1 MYIMKIFLKNALV
14 LSMLFVFGFV
24 TPPETVN
31 YKCMIQLTNYTGEGA
46 YVVVSLL
53 DTKGDYIETLY
64 VQGDDNEWYRDIEEW
79 WKHLYGIKRPDIDA
93 IVGETVTGGQ
103 RKMTVL
109 KIPADKIDAGY
120 TIRFESAVED
130 QEYYKDDVEFE
141 LTSENLKSKKEG
153 KGFIRYVR
161 MIPQ

>member
-1 MYIMKIFLKNALV
+1 MKKRIFNISFFAALILTM
-14 LSMLFVFGFV
+14 LSFKAL
-24 TPPETVN
+24 TETVS

-46 YVVVSLL
+46 YVVASVL
-53 DTKGDYIETLY
+53 DADDTYVETLY

-79 WKHLYGIKRPDIDA
+79 WKNVYGVRRPEIDA

-109 KIPADKIDAGY
+109 KIPVDKIDAGY
-120 TIRFESAVED
+120 KIRFESAVED

-141 LTSENLKSKKEG
+141 LTSENLNSKKEG

-161 MIPQ
+161 IIPN